1 MRNNRVLVVASIALA
16 TVLAMASG
24 ALAQPS
30 WKHVGSLGQRQ
41 LVVVEPA
48 AAADSDLLRK
58 AAAAACVPGQ
68 PCVVAFWSDIAEVPS
83 SIPMSATQQQ
93 AMVAQYIR
101 NPVSGAE
108 ELLLKCASDDQA
120 AGKCLR

>member
-1 MRNNRVLVVASIALA
+1 MQNKRISVVTFMALLVITASVSAA
-16 TVLAMASG
+16 P
-24 ALAQPS
+24 AQSS

-48 AAADSDLLRK
+48 YASNPELLK
-58 AAAAACVPGQ
+58 TAAAAACVPAQ

-83 SIPMSATQQQ
+83 RMPMSAAQQQ